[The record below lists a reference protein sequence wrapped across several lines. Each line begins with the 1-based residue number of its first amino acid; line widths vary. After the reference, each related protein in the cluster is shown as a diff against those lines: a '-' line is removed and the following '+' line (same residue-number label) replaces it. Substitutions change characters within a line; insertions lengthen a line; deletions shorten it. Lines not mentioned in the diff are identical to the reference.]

1 MIVQAWNSSTWW
13 AEAEDREL
21 EARWVLVRLKKK
33 KRERKR
39 EGGILFNIPISTKYH
54 SSGNLNKI
62 QTEGKRFLP
71 IMTTTHS
78 SPGMQQCRVV
88 GDC

>member
-33 KRERKR
+33 KRERERGK
-39 EGGILFNIPISTKYH
+39 EG
-54 SSGNLNKI
+54 SSSI
-62 QTEGKRFLP
+62 FP
-71 IMTTTHS
+71 
-78 SPGMQQCRVV
+78 
-88 GDC
+88 

>member
-33 KRERKR
+33 KEREKEGRRDPLQYSHKYKVSLIR
-39 EGGILFNIPISTKYH
+39 EP
-54 SSGNLNKI
+54 
-62 QTEGKRFLP
+62 E
-71 IMTTTHS
+71 
-78 SPGMQQCRVV
+78 
-88 GDC
+88 

>member
-33 KRERKR
+33 RERERGK
-39 EGGILFNIPISTKYH
+39 EG
-54 SSGNLNKI
+54 SSSI
-62 QTEGKRFLP
+62 FP
-71 IMTTTHS
+71 
-78 SPGMQQCRVV
+78 
-88 GDC
+88 